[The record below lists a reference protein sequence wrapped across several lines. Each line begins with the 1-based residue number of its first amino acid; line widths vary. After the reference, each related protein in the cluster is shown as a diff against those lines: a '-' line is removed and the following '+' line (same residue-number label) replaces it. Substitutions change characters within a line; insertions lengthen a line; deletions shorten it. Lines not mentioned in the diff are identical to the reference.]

1 LVQFAATVGGRAG
14 GAGEAG
20 GDDIHDERWGA
31 AGEDPYAILGVPRD
45 ADAAEIASAY
55 RALARRH
62 HPDLAG
68 EAETARMSRINA
80 AFDLLRNPRDRRAF
94 DLERGHAPSTRGARR
109 PARHDANGHARPRS
123 TDGRPLDPDRPP
135 YGWIPERDGTGGAG
149 PPPGRPSGSVL
160 DFGRH
165 RGWSIGEIARVD
177 PGFLAWLEER
187 REGVPYLAEID
198 AVLKRIGH
206 RPPSAATS
214 RTRDATRGRRFGWS

>member
-1 LVQFAATVGGRAG
+1 
-14 GAGEAG
+14 
-20 GDDIHDERWGA
+20 
-31 AGEDPYAILGVPRD
+31 
-45 ADAAEIASAY
+45 
-55 RALARRH
+55 
-62 HPDLAG
+62 
-68 EAETARMSRINA
+68 
-80 AFDLLRNPRDRRAF
+80 
-94 DLERGHAPSTRGARR
+94 
-109 PARHDANGHARPRS
+109 
-123 TDGRPLDPDRPP
+123 
-135 YGWIPERDGTGGAG
+135 
-149 PPPGRPSGSVL
+149 VL